1 MKNRAVSFVAV
12 CLAFLVAGCAM
23 SLTDKAVYYS
33 LNYPGPTGVKE
44 ERSLIPDTLMIYKF
58 LVAPDV
64 DVDTIVVKSQTG
76 KEIARGER
84 WQENPADTITDLL
97 IRDFQDANIFSQ
109 TISQLSDAKYRYALE
124 GTLSTLEG
132 RERGGKVN
140 AVLEIEITLIDFEP
154 RLGGKKVILNR
165 RYKVEVPA
173 KDSRSESLVIG
184 FNQGLRQFSERLR
197 SDVLDAVKSSLNS
210 S

>member
-1 MKNRAVSFVAV
+1 
-12 CLAFLVAGCAM
+12 M

-33 LNYPGPTGVKE
+33 LNYPGPAGVKE
-44 ERSLIPDTLMIYKF
+44 ERSLIPGTLMIYKF

-84 WQENPADTITDLL
+84 WAENPADTITDLL
-97 IRDFQDANIFSQ
+97 IRDFQDANIFSN
-109 TISQLSDAKYRYALE
+109 TVGQLSDATYRYALE
-124 GTLSTLEG
+124 GTLSTMEG
-132 RERGGKVN
+132 RERGGKVY

-165 RYKVEVPA
+165 RYRMEVPA
-173 KDSRSESLVIG
+173 KDPRSESLVIG
-184 FNQGLRQFSERLR
+184 FNQGLRQFSEQLR
-197 SDVLDAVKSSLNS
+197 ADVLAAAKSSLNPS
-210 S
+210 